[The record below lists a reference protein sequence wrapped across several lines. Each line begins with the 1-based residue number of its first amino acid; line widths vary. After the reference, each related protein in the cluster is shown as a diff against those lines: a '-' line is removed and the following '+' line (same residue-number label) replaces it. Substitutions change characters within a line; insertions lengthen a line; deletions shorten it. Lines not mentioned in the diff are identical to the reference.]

1 MVPTFRLT
9 LLSKPSGYSFIQKS
23 FVSHINGPILTV
35 FGNSVLKTFEPKG
48 EELIEGWRKI
58 HSKEFYKL
66 RSSPNNIRMI
76 RSKDDDSDG
85 FCSTKGRNKM
95 CMKCCSETLNAKGHF
110 EDLDLNGES

>member
-48 EELIEGWRKI
+48 EELIEVGEKFTVRSFI
-58 HSKEFYKL
+58 NCAL
-66 RSSPNNIRMI
+66 RQII
-76 RSKDDDSDG
+76 LG
-85 FCSTKGRNKM
+85 
-95 CMKCCSETLNAKGHF
+95 
-110 EDLDLNGES
+110 

>member
-1 MVPTFRLT
+1 
-9 LLSKPSGYSFIQKS
+9 
-23 FVSHINGPILTV
+23 
-35 FGNSVLKTFEPKG
+35 
-48 EELIEGWRKI
+48 
-58 HSKEFYKL
+58 
-66 RSSPNNIRMI
+66 MI